1 MKQTNQAITPENNHS
16 DEIDLIALFKRLW
29 NGKRLIFYSV
39 IASIFLGL
47 IIGLLTPE
55 KFTASVS
62 FVPQISGQNKS
73 AGGLSGLAKLAGIDI
88 GSISESDELSP
99 YVYPLIINSVPF
111 QLDLMHSPLNFKE
124 FEKPISLYK
133 YLIEINPPSFLSLLK
148 KYTIGLPSLIL
159 KAFKKED
166 DSQGF
171 DLSGSKVIYKL
182 TEQEKEVS
190 LILQEEII
198 NLNINEKDSY
208 ISLSSIFDEP
218 LVTAQLTEKA
228 MTLLQDHITQL
239 KISKAKDNL
248 SFLKERMKE
257 KELGFKKVQQELV
270 KFSDKNKD
278 VTSVMS
284 SMKQQ
289 NLQSEYSL
297 AFGVYSELAK
307 QIEQAEIQV
316 KKDTP
321 ILTIVQP
328 VEVPD
333 EPSSPKRLLNLI
345 IVMFLSIIISS
356 SWILIKDPLK
366 EVLAQIKS

>member
-1 MKQTNQAITPENNHS
+1 MKQTNTAVTPENHHS
-16 DEIDLIALFKRLW
+16 DEIDLIALLKRLW
-29 NGKRLIFYSV
+29 NGKRIIFYSL
-39 IASIFLGL
+39 IASCFLGL
-47 IIGLLTPE
+47 IIGLVTPE

-62 FVPQISGQNKS
+62 FVPQISGQNQS
-73 AGGLSGLAKLAGIDI
+73 AGGLSGLAKLAGIDL

-99 YVYPLIINSVPF
+99 YVYPLIINSIPF
-111 QLDLMHSPLNFKE
+111 QLDLMHSPLNFTG
-124 FEKPISLYK
+124 FEKPFSIYK
-133 YLIEINPPSFLSLLK
+133 YLIEINTPSFFSLLK

-159 KAFKKED
+159 KAFKKEN

-171 DLSGSKVIYKL
+171 DLSGSKVIYKF
-182 TEQEKEVS
+182 TEQEKQVS
-190 LILQEEII
+190 LILEEII

-208 ISLSSIFDEP
+208 ISLSSTFDQP
-218 LVTAQLTEKA
+218 LVTAQLTEKV
-228 MTLLQDHITQL
+228 MTLLQDHITQI

-333 EPSSPKRLLNLI
+333 KRSSPKRLLNLI
-345 IVMFLSIIISS
+345 ILMFLSIIISS
-356 SWILIKDPLK
+356 SWILIKEPLG
-366 EVLAQIKS
+366 EILTQIKS

>member
-1 MKQTNQAITPENNHS
+1 MKQTNTVITPENNHS
-16 DEIDLIALFKRLW
+16 DEIDLIAILKRLW
-29 NGKRLIFYSV
+29 DGRRIIFYSL
-39 IASIFLGL
+39 IASSFLGL
-47 IIGLLTPE
+47 LIGLFTPE

-73 AGGLSGLAKLAGIDI
+73 IGGLSGLAKLAGIDI
-88 GSISESDELSP
+88 GSIDESDELSP

-111 QLDLMHSPLNFKE
+111 QLDLMHSPLNFQE
-124 FEKPISLYK
+124 FEKPVTLYK
-133 YLIEINPPSFLSLLK
+133 YLIEINKASFFSLLK
-148 KYTIGLPSLIL
+148 KYTIGLPFLIL
-159 KAFKKED
+159 KAFKIEN

-182 TEQEKEVS
+182 TKQEKQVC
-190 LILQEEII
+190 LILQEII
-198 NLNINEKDSY
+198 NLNINSQDRY
-208 ISLSSIFDEP
+208 ISLISTFDEP
-218 LVTAQLTEKA
+218 LVAAQLTEKA
-228 MTLLQDHITQL
+228 MNLLQEHITQI

-248 SFLKERMKE
+248 SFLNERMKE

-333 EPSSPKRLLNLI
+333 KPSSPKKLLI
-345 IVMFLSIIISS
+345 IVILIFLSVVVSAC
-356 SWILIKDPLK
+356 WILIKNPLK
-366 EVLAQIKS
+366 EIWVEIKN

>member
-1 MKQTNQAITPENNHS
+1 MKQTNTDVTPENHHS
-16 DEIDLIALFKRLW
+16 DEIDLIALLKRLW
-29 NGKRLIFYSV
+29 NGKRIIFYSL
-39 IASIFLGL
+39 IASCFLGL
-47 IIGLLTPE
+47 IIGLVTPE

-62 FVPQISGQNKS
+62 FVPQVSGQNQS
-73 AGGLSGLAKLAGIDI
+73 TGGLSGLAKLAGIDL

-99 YVYPLIINSVPF
+99 YVYPLIINSIPF

-133 YLIEINPPSFLSLLK
+133 YLIEINPSIFNSIK

-159 KAFKKED
+159 KAFKKEN
-166 DSQGF
+166 DSQDF
-171 DLSGSKVIYKL
+171 DLSESKVIYKF

-190 LILQEEII
+190 LVLEEII
-198 NLNINEKDSY
+198 NLDINEKDSY
-208 ISLSSIFDEP
+208 ISLSSTFDQP
-218 LVTAQLTEKA
+218 LVTAQLTEKV
-228 MTLLQDHITQL
+228 MTLLQDHITQI

-333 EPSSPKRLLNLI
+333 KRSSPKRLLNLI
-345 IVMFLSIIISS
+345 ILMFLSIIISS
-356 SWILIKDPLK
+356 SWILIKEPLG
-366 EVLAQIKS
+366 EILTQIKS

>member
-1 MKQTNQAITPENNHS
+1 MKQTNTDVTPENIHS
-16 DEIDLIALFKRLW
+16 DEIDLIALLKRLW
-29 NGKRLIFYSV
+29 NGKRIIFYSL
-39 IASIFLGL
+39 IASCFLGL
-47 IIGLLTPE
+47 IIGLVTPE

-62 FVPQISGQNKS
+62 FVPQISGQNQS
-73 AGGLSGLAKLAGIDI
+73 TGGLSGLAKLAGIDL

-99 YVYPLIINSVPF
+99 YVYPLIINSIPF
-111 QLDLMHSPLNFKE
+111 QLDLMHSPLNFKG
-124 FEKPISLYK
+124 FEKPFSIYK
-133 YLIEINPPSFLSLLK
+133 YLIEINTPSFFSLLK

-159 KAFKKED
+159 KAFKKEN

-171 DLSGSKVIYKL
+171 DLSGSKVIYKF

-190 LILQEEII
+190 LVLEEII

-208 ISLSSIFDEP
+208 ISLSSTFDQP
-218 LVTAQLTEKA
+218 LVTAQLTEKV
-228 MTLLQDHITQL
+228 MTLLQDHITQI

-333 EPSSPKRLLNLI
+333 KPSSPKKLLI
-345 IVMFLSIIISS
+345 IVILIFLSVVVSAC
-356 SWILIKDPLK
+356 WILIKNPLK
-366 EVLAQIKS
+366 EIWVEIKN

>member
-1 MKQTNQAITPENNHS
+1 MKQTNTVITPENNHS
-16 DEIDLIALFKRLW
+16 DEIDLIALLKRLW
-29 NGKRLIFYSV
+29 NGKRIIFYSV
-39 IASIFLGL
+39 MAGSFLGL
-47 IIGLLTPE
+47 LIGLFTPK

-62 FVPQISGQNKS
+62 FVPQISGQNQS
-73 AGGLSGLAKLAGIDI
+73 TGGLSGLAKLAGINL

-99 YVYPLIINSVPF
+99 YVYPLIINSIPF
-111 QLDLMHSPLNFKE
+111 KLDLMHSSLNFKE

-133 YLIEINPPSFLSLLK
+133 YLTETNPSIFSLIK
-148 KYTIGLPSLIL
+148 KYTLGLPSLIL
-159 KAFKKED
+159 KAFNKEN
-166 DSQGF
+166 DSQDI

-182 TEQEKEVS
+182 TEKEKQVS
-190 LILQEEII
+190 LILQEII

-228 MTLLQDHITQL
+228 MTLLQDHITQI

-248 SFLKERMKE
+248 TFLKERMKE

-333 EPSSPKRLLNLI
+333 KRSSPKRRSILI
-345 IVMFLSIIISS
+345 IWIFISFIISS
-356 SWILIKDPLK
+356 SWVLIKEPLR
-366 EVLAQIKS
+366 EILTQIKS

>member
-1 MKQTNQAITPENNHS
+1 MKQTNTAVTPENNHS
-16 DEIDLIALFKRLW
+16 DEIDLIALLKRLW
-29 NGKRLIFYSV
+29 NGKRIIFYSL
-39 IASIFLGL
+39 IASGFLGL
-47 IIGLLTPE
+47 IIGLFTPE

-62 FVPQISGQNKS
+62 FVPQISGQNQS
-73 AGGLSGLAKLAGIDI
+73 TGGLSGLAKLAGINL

-99 YVYPLIINSVPF
+99 YVYPLIINSIPF

-124 FEKPISLYK
+124 FEKPISIYK
-133 YLIEINPPSFLSLLK
+133 YLIEINPSIFYSIK

-159 KAFKKED
+159 KAFKKEN

-171 DLSGSKVIYKL
+171 DLSGSKVIYKF
-182 TEQEKEVS
+182 TEQEKQVS
-190 LILQEEII
+190 LLLQEII

-208 ISLSSIFDEP
+208 ISLSSTFDEP
-218 LVTAQLTEKA
+218 LVTAQLTEKV
-228 MTLLQDHITQL
+228 MTLLQDHITQI

-333 EPSSPKRLLNLI
+333 KRSSPKRLLNLI
-345 IVMFLSIIISS
+345 ILMFLSIVISS
-356 SWILIKDPLK
+356 SWILIREPLK
-366 EVLAQIKS
+366 EVLTQIKS